1 MTITGGMY
9 NDNGYLEDTDLV
21 NLGLAFPDRESL
33 ISEKLFF
40 LLGVNSKS
48 LENRNNTLNI

>member
-1 MTITGGMY
+1 MRGYEIT
-9 NDNGYLEDTDLV
+9 EDTDLV

-48 LENRNNTLNI
+48 LENRNNTLNIEPSL

>member
-1 MTITGGMY
+1 MY
-9 NDNGYLEDTDLV
+9 NGYLEDTDLV

-48 LENRNNTLNI
+48 LENRNNTLNIELSL